1 MSKNLEEKV
10 NFGIVR
16 YANCWED
23 AHLLLHALKPT
34 KGDRI
39 LSIASGG
46 DNSFSLLCNDPEVV
60 IAVDISLP
68 QLHLIEL
75 KYCAIKL
82 LERNEIISFLGFTPG
97 EKRMD
102 IFDKIKVHLS
112 PAARSFW
119 EGKLPDIKSGIIH
132 SGKFEKYF
140 QLFVRRILPLVH
152 SQKTVN
158 DLLAAKTAQEQ
169 VYFYNHK
176 WNNWRWRILFKIFF
190 SKILMG
196 NLGRDKAFLAEVK
209 VKVGPHIFNRAEQE
223 LQSVHAQQNG
233 FLRYALTAG
242 FGDWL
247 PHYLRKEIFFS
258 IKENIHK
265 LQLQHAP
272 LDRLL
277 LTQKKFDCMNL
288 SNIFEYM
295 NPRVFKNTGTIIINS
310 IAKKGRIAY
319 WNLMV
324 PRSLA
329 VTFPENLLRENTS
342 LLLKHDEGFF
352 YDRFNLDVAHES

>member
-1 MSKNLEEKV
+1 MSKNLEEQV
-10 NFGIVR
+10 DFGIVR

-23 AHLLLHALKPT
+23 ADLLLDALKPK

-60 IAVDISLP
+60 VAADISLS

-75 KYCAIKL
+75 KSCAIKL

-97 EKRMD
+97 ENRLGVFNKL
-102 IFDKIKVHLS
+102 KVHLS

-119 EGKLPDIKSGIIH
+119 EGKLPDIKSGVIY

-152 SQKTVN
+152 SQKTIN
-158 DLLAAKTAQEQ
+158 DLLAEKTAEEQ
-169 VYFYNHK
+169 VYFYKHN
-176 WNNWRWRILFKIFF
+176 WNTGRWRILFKIFF

-196 NLGRDKAFLAEVK
+196 KLGRDKAFLSEVK
-209 VKVGPHIFNRAEQE
+209 VKVGPHIFNRAAQE

-247 PHYLRKEIFFS
+247 PHYLRKENFFLV
-258 IKENIHK
+258 KMNIHK
-265 LQLQHAP
+265 LQLHHAP
-272 LDRLL
+272 LDELL

-295 NPRVFKNTGTIIINS
+295 NPRAFKNTGTIIIKK

-329 VTFPENLLRENTS
+329 VTFPGNLSQENTS
-342 LLLKHDEGFF
+342 LLLKHDAGFF